1 MSTQWIRFTKRG
13 IEKEVNAE
21 LANRTDLQKQQGFIL
36 IDGPGGNALP
46 SNYVA
51 PVEKKSAEQASASN
65 AEMQAANY
73 PKQFL
78 KLFAEGKAYP
88 EIAQGSGLHWKQAK
102 KIVDAEIEKIK
113 AGELTATGIAQEY
126 GITEEQATLLLNQ

>member
-1 MSTQWIRFTKRG
+1 MSLQWIRFNKTGK
-13 IEKEVNAE
+13 EKEVNAE

-36 IDGPGGNALP
+36 IDGPGGN
-46 SNYVA
+46 SVSGNYA
-51 PVEKKSAEQASASN
+51 PLSEEKKSATN
-65 AEMQAANY
+65 VTAEMQAANY

-78 KLFAEGKAYP
+78 KQFAEGKAYA
-88 EIAQGSGLHWKQAK
+88 EIAQGNGLHWKQAK

-126 GITEEQATLLLNQ
+126 GITEEQATSLLNQ